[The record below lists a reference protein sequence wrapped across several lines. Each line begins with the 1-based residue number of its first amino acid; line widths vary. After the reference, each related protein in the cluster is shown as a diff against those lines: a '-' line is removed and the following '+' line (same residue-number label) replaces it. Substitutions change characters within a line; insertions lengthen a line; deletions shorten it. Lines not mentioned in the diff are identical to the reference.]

1 MSAGMV
7 ALDRRKFLSIAT
19 GMVAAGLLPAR
30 VLAYAGP
37 LTATVGSVS
46 ITVASD
52 GVLNLP
58 VSMLGTNADPAAL
71 DALVGAAKAA
81 DGTAEFTISPLVLRE
96 GSETVL
102 MDMGASTGFGPTG
115 GKLLDGLAAA
125 GVDPASVNRVVF
137 THAHGDH
144 LFGATKDGALVLPNA
159 TYAIGAAE
167 HAFWTNPDIFTQ
179 LPAEMHGMAQG
190 VQANLAAMADRLT
203 LLKSGDTLLP
213 SVAAI
218 DSPGHTPGHMCLEVA
233 GGDGAFLTGD
243 AIPSHLVHF
252 AQPDW
257 HFAFDAVPEMAA
269 ATRRTLLGRAV
280 AEKKLLVGYHW
291 THAMGRA
298 EAADGAF
305 RFVPA

>member
-7 ALDRRKFLSIAT
+7 ALNRRKFLSIAT
-19 GMVAAGLLPAR
+19 GLVAAGLLPAR

-37 LTATVGSVS
+37 VTATVGNVT
-46 ITVASD
+46 ITIASD

-58 VSMLGTNADPAAL
+58 VAMLATNADPAAL
-71 DALVGAAKAA
+71 DALIGAAKAA
-81 DGTAEFTISPLVLRE
+81 NGTAEFTISPLVLRE

-102 MDMGASTGFGPTG
+102 MDMGASTGFGPTA
-115 GKLLDGLAAA
+115 GKLLEGLAAA
-125 GVDPASVNRVVF
+125 GVDPASISRVVF

-144 LFGATKDGALVLPNA
+144 LFGATKDGALLLPNA

-167 HAFWTNPDIFTQ
+167 HAFWSNPDIFTQ

-190 VQANLAAMADRLT
+190 VQANFAAMGDRLT
-203 LLKSGDTLLP
+203 LLKGGDTVLP
-213 SVAAI
+213 GVAVV
-218 DSPGHTPGHMCLEVA
+218 DSPGHTPGHICLEVA
-233 GGDGAFLTGD
+233 GGDGALLTGD

-257 HFAFDAVPEMAA
+257 HFAFDGAPDVAA
-269 ATRRTLLGRAV
+269 ATRRTLLGRAA

-291 THAMGRA
+291 TSAMGRA

>member
-1 MSAGMV
+1 MSRGMI
-7 ALDRRKFLSIAT
+7 ALDRRRFLTIAT

-37 LTATVGSVS
+37 LTTTVGDVS
-46 ITVASD
+46 ITVAGD
-52 GVLNLP
+52 GTLNLP
-58 VSMLGTNADPAAL
+58 LAILATNADPAAVE
-71 DALVGAAKAA
+71 ALVAGAKAA
-81 DGTAEFTISPLVLRE
+81 DGTVEFVVSPLVLRE
-96 GSETVL
+96 GNETVL
-102 MDMGASTGFGPTG
+102 MDMGAGGSFGPTAG
-115 GKLLDGLAAA
+115 RLGEALAAA
-125 GVDPASVNRVVF
+125 GVDPASISRVVF

-159 TYAIGAAE
+159 TYAISAAE
-167 HAFWTNPDIFTQ
+167 HAFWTSPDIFTQ

-203 LLKSGDTLLP
+203 LLKAGDTVLP
-213 SVAAI
+213 GVAVVE
-218 DSPGHTPGHMCLEVA
+218 SPGHTPGHICLEVA

-252 AQPDW
+252 ARPDW
-257 HFAFDAVPEMAA
+257 HFAFDAVPDMAA
-269 ATRRTLLGRAV
+269 ATRRMLLGRAV

-291 THAMGRA
+291 TTAMGRA